1 MSPALV
7 ASWTRAFL
15 RLEPL
20 FEPPAP
26 LPEGGATP
34 VTLPPGGGATAQPTV
49 VGGAT
54 AQPQALCLPGAARR
68 RSPPFPSAAS
78 RGGLSP

>member
-34 VTLPPGGGATAQPTV
+34 VTLPLGGGATAQPTV
-49 VGGAT
+49 VGGVT
-54 AQPQALCLPGAARR
+54 AQPKPSASRERRDGAAPP
-68 RSPPFPSAAS
+68 SPLPPP
-78 RGGLSP
+78 RGV